1 MVLKGS
7 FYRLREKCKQFSGF
21 GMAQCKIVGLFAFF
35 EYGHEKSQAAHNV
48 PHNELRMFNAFAV
61 VQDATSGGIFLVIKN
76 VEFLLSA
83 VVWKFLDSFFPA

>member
-7 FYRLREKCKQFSGF
+7 FYRLREHCKQFNGF
-21 GMAQCKIVGLFAFF
+21 GMAQCKIVRLFAFF

-48 PHNELRMFNAFAV
+48 PHNELRMFYNFAV

-76 VEFLLSA
+76 VEVPLSA
-83 VVWKFLDSFFPA
+83 VVWKFFRFFPT